1 MRKYKLLNHTNFY
14 GYSLKYTFM
23 KLSKT
28 LLSLIKLN
36 DKSKSG
42 IKISFFFHSSLG
54 NFENKHIA
62 RFSCLFFFN
71 GKREILEI

>member
-36 DKSKSG
+36 DKSKLG
-42 IKISFFFHSSLG
+42 IKISFFFRSSLG
-54 NFENKHIA
+54 NKHVS
-62 RFSCLFFFN
+62 RFSCLFF
-71 GKREILEI
+71 ILMEKEKY